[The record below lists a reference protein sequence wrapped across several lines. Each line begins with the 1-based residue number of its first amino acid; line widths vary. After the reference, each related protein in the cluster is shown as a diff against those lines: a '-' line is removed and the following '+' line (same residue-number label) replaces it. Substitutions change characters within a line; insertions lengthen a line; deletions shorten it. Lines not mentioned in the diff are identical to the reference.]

1 MDGQS
6 TFEFAAAIVAISIG
20 LAASFMLSL
29 MAIIGS
35 WRLFHH
41 ASAASMAATKAAQSI
56 EELARRLVSQPL
68 APLAEQSAEPGE
80 FADLRRQAEAMI
92 EQQTR
97 LQEMAR
103 NLFDTAALDGSP
115 AHDDHDALASAVGRL
130 DTTVGEMAVSLANL
144 IQLLERQQGSQ

>member
-1 MDGQS
+1 MDGS
-6 TFEFAAAIVAISIG
+6 ETFEFAAAIAAISIG

-41 ASAASMAATKAAQSI
+41 ASAASMAATRAAQSI
-56 EELARRLVSQPL
+56 EELARRLVNQ
-68 APLAEQSAEPGE
+68 PLAEQSAEQGE
-80 FADLRRQAEAMI
+80 FSDLRRQAEAMI

-115 AHDDHDALASAVGRL
+115 AHDDHDELASAVGRL
-130 DTTVGEMAVSLANL
+130 DTTVGEMAASLANL
-144 IQLLERQQGSQ
+144 IQLLERQQESR

>member
-6 TFEFAAAIVAISIG
+6 TFEFAAAIAAISIG

-41 ASAASMAATKAAQSI
+41 ASAASMAATRAAQSI
-56 EELARRLVSQPL
+56 EELARRLVNQ
-68 APLAEQSAEPGE
+68 PLAEQSAEPGA
-80 FADLRRQAEAMI
+80 FSDLRRQAEAMI

-115 AHDDHDALASAVGRL
+115 AHDDHDELTSAVGRL
-130 DTTVGEMAVSLANL
+130 DTTVGEMAASLANL
-144 IQLLERQQGSQ
+144 IQLLERQQENR

>member
-1 MDGQS
+1 MDGQE
-6 TFEFAAAIVAISIG
+6 TFEFAAAIAAISIG

-41 ASAASMAATKAAQSI
+41 ASAASTASTRAAQSI
-56 EELARRLVSQPL
+56 EELARRMVIQMEPG
-68 APLAEQSAEPGE
+68 QSAEQGE
-80 FADLRRQAEAMI
+80 FSDLRRQAEAMI

-115 AHDDHDALASAVGRL
+115 AHDDHDELTSAVGRL
-130 DTTVGEMAVSLANL
+130 DTTVGEMAASLANL
-144 IQLLERQQGSQ
+144 IQLLERQQESR

>member
-1 MDGQS
+1 MDGQE

-41 ASAASMAATKAAQSI
+41 ASAASAASIRAAQSI
-56 EELARRLVSQPL
+56 EELARRMVIQTEP
-68 APLAEQSAEPGE
+68 AQSAERGE
-80 FADLRRQAEAMI
+80 FSDLRRQAEAMI

-103 NLFDTAALDGSP
+103 NLFDSAALDGSP
-115 AHDDHDALASAVGRL
+115 AHDDHDELASAVGRL
-130 DTTVGEMAVSLANL
+130 DTTVGEMAASLANL
-144 IQLLERQQGSQ
+144 IQLLERQQESR

>member
-1 MDGQS
+1 MDGQE
-6 TFEFAAAIVAISIG
+6 TFEFAAAIAAISIG

-41 ASAASMAATKAAQSI
+41 ASEASTASARAAQSI
-56 EELARRLVSQPL
+56 EELARRLVSQTEPG
-68 APLAEQSAEPGE
+68 QSADRGE
-80 FADLRRQAEAMI
+80 FSDLRRQAEAMI

-115 AHDDHDALASAVGRL
+115 AHDDHDELASAVGRL
-130 DTTVGEMAVSLANL
+130 DTTVGEMAASLANL
-144 IQLLERQQGSQ
+144 IQLLERQQGNR

>member
-1 MDGQS
+1 MDGS
-6 TFEFAAAIVAISIG
+6 ETFEFAAAIAAISIG

-35 WRLFHH
+35 SRLFHH
-41 ASAASMAATKAAQSI
+41 ASAASTASTRAAQSI
-56 EELARRLVSQPL
+56 EELARRMVIQMEPG
-68 APLAEQSAEPGE
+68 QSAEQGE
-80 FADLRRQAEAMI
+80 FSDLRRQAEAMI

-115 AHDDHDALASAVGRL
+115 AHDDHDELTSAVGRL
-130 DTTVGEMAVSLANL
+130 DTTVGEMAASLANL

>member
-1 MDGQS
+1 MDGS
-6 TFEFAAAIVAISIG
+6 ETFEFAAAIAAISIG

-41 ASAASMAATKAAQSI
+41 ASAASAASTRAALSI
-56 EELARRLVSQPL
+56 EELARRLVSQTEPG
-68 APLAEQSAEPGE
+68 QSAEQGE
-80 FADLRRQAEAMI
+80 FTDLRRQAEAMI

-115 AHDDHDALASAVGRL
+115 AHDDHDELASAVGRL
-130 DTTVGEMAVSLANL
+130 DTTVGEMAASLANL
-144 IQLLERQQGSQ
+144 IQLLERQQESR